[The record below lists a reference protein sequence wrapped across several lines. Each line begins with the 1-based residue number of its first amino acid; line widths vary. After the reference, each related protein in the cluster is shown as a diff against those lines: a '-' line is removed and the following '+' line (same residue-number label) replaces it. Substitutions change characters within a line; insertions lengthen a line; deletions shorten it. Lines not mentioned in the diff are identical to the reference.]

1 MKTNRNAPVFFLV
14 AILTAVVLIYVTRR
28 VLTPFL
34 IAFTLAYLLDPLVD
48 RLENCKIPRTA
59 GVILLMAFFFLLVFL
74 GGVLLAPVMQVQV
87 EKLTANVPLYVRTVQ
102 DWIAPLLEKLS
113 AIDPAKTREILNEAM
128 QKFGE
133 LPFKVM
139 TSATTFLWSS
149 LSGLVNVIFMAA
161 NLVIIPVAMFYLLRD
176 FDEIRDNLFAL
187 IPPRFKEKTLDVLAE
202 INRVLAKFIRG
213 QLMVATLMAG
223 LYSAGLQLAGTP
235 MSLFIGIVAGYA
247 NLVPYLGVLLGLV
260 PASLLTY
267 LHYQEWLPVLMVA
280 AVFAVVQALEGM
292 VISPRLV
299 GGQVGLHPVALMI
312 AILIGAEFFGLLGI
326 LLAVPVA
333 AVLNVLL
340 KRGLIQYKSSVLYQ
354 PPS

>member
-1 MKTNRNAPVFFLV
+1 MKTDRNTPVVFLIALLVTV
-14 AILTAVVLIYVTRR
+14 ALIYVTRR
-28 VLTPFL
+28 VLTPFF
-34 IAFTLAYLLDPLVD
+34 IAFALAYLLDPLVD

-59 GVILLMAFFFLLVFL
+59 GIILLMALFFLLVFL
-74 GGVLLAPVMQVQV
+74 GGVLLAPVMQAQV
-87 EKLTANVPLYVRTVQ
+87 EKLTENVPLYVHTVQ
-102 DWIAPLLEKLS
+102 QWIAPLIEKLS
-113 AIDPAKTREILNEAM
+113 AIDPAKTREILNQGM

-133 LPFKVM
+133 LPFKIM
-139 TSATTFLWSS
+139 TATTTFLWNS
-149 LSGLVNVIFMAA
+149 LSGLVNVIFMAV

-176 FDEIRDNLFAL
+176 FDAIKDNLFTL
-187 IPPRFKEKTLDVLAE
+187 IPPRFKEKTLDVLEE
-202 INRVLAKFIRG
+202 INRVLARFIRG

-223 LYSAGLQLAGTP
+223 LYSAGLQLAGAP

-247 NLVPYLGVLLGLV
+247 NLVPYLGVLLGLI

-267 LHYQEWLPVLMVA
+267 LHYQEGLPVLMVVG
-280 AVFAVVQALEGM
+280 VFAVVQALEGM

-312 AILIGAEFFGLLGI
+312 ALLIGAEFFGLLGI

-333 AVLNVLL
+333 AVLNVLA
-340 KRGLIQYKSSVLYQ
+340 KRGLIQYKTSAFYK